1 MERKPAILGT
11 GKCVPKQVVTN
22 ADWAKIVDTSDEWI
36 TTRTGIKTRYFS
48 DDKTAASDLGTVAAQ
63 QALEMASVSA
73 SDVDLIIVGTV
84 TPDYPFPSTACI
96 IQNNIGNTK
105 GAGFDQEA
113 GCSGFLYGLTIA
125 EQFIITGKCRY
136 ILVIGV
142 ECLSKVTNMTDR
154 NTCVLFGDGA
164 GVALVGPS
172 PNGESGIL
180 GTYIK
185 SDGSLADL
193 LKQPAGG
200 SRLPA
205 SHNTVEQ
212 NLHTIYMEGNKI
224 FPLAVRSME
233 EAATTLLEQL
243 NISIS
248 EVKLVISHQANLR
261 IIQSLQKRLEI
272 PDEKLFV
279 NIDRY
284 GNTSAASIPIALD
297 EVVRDKKIEKGD
309 LILLASFGAGF
320 TWASA
325 VIRW

>member
-1 MERKPAILGT
+1 VEKRPAILGT
-11 GKCVPKQVVTN
+11 GKCVPKRTVTN
-22 ADWAKIVDTSDEWI
+22 ADLEKIVDTSDEWI

-63 QALEMASVSA
+63 QALEMAGVSGA
-73 SDVDLIIVGTV
+73 DVDLIIVGTV
-84 TPDYPFPSTACI
+84 TPDYAYPSTACI

-125 EQFIITGKCRY
+125 EQFILTGKCRY
-136 ILVIGV
+136 VLVVGV
-142 ECLSKVTNMTDR
+142 ECLSKVMNMTDR
-154 NTCVLFGDGA
+154 GTCVLFGDGA
-164 GVALVGPS
+164 GAALVGPS
-172 PNGESGIL
+172 ADGESGIL
-180 GTYIK
+180 GTFIK

-205 SHNTVEQ
+205 SHDTVDK
-212 NLHTIYMEGNKI
+212 NLHTIHMEGNKV

-233 EAATTLLEQL
+233 EAATALLDQL
-243 NISIS
+243 KIPSS
-248 EVKLVISHQANLR
+248 EIAMVITHQANLR
-261 IIQSLQKRLEI
+261 IIQSLQKRLQQ
-272 PDEKLFV
+272 PDEKVFI

-297 EVVRDKKIEKGD
+297 EAVRDNKIKKGD

-325 VIRW
+325 LIKW